1 MVSILH
7 EENNLMEIVKLIGSD
22 VLPEDQK
29 LSLEIARVVRVGF
42 LQQNSFHPED
52 TYVPI
57 YKQYKML
64 KVISYLIEACKRVV
78 AKKIPV
84 SLINGTGIFEKV
96 IKIKYDVANNNI
108 DVLDTY
114 NSIIDDALDSIK

>member
-1 MVSILH
+1 M
-7 EENNLMEIVKLIGSD
+7 N
-22 VLPEDQK
+22 
-29 LSLEIARVVRVGF
+29 
-42 LQQNSFHPED
+42 
-52 TYVPI
+52 
-57 YKQYKML
+57 
-64 KVISYLIEACKRVV
+64 EACKRVV